1 MKIRVFKMVTGVEYI
16 VMLQRK
22 SERLKLLKIEMGEKQ
37 NGNGNEPIY
46 KLTFDGG
53 VTQSQMWDYE
63 YEY

>member
-37 NGNGNEPIY
+37 NGNGNEPTY